1 MRILGMTILL
11 GLSLGAWPAPLH
23 AQVPGEAEKAVR
35 QDTIVALSLDE
46 AVRRALNQSEEI
58 RLARSQMQLAEA
70 QVAITRSQALPQINA
85 NLGYTRTFASPF
97 DFGGT
102 EEVPDA
108 FANLPFGRENAF
120 VATISGSQILYSG
133 GRVGSALEIARSFR
147 EATRLNLVEETAE
160 IELQVRSAYYQALLA
175 RAVEQATDAALAQ
188 AEAFLEHE
196 RLRLRAGRASELEV
210 LRAEV
215 ARDNLRP
222 QLVQARNAAE
232 IALLNVKRLTDV
244 PMSQP
249 VALTSELEVPS
260 RDELADV
267 RLEPE
272 VLTAQRAAILAAAQ
286 QVEIREEQV
295 DIARGAF
302 LPNVVLQTNYG
313 RQLYPSSAFD
323 FDSDWRTDWTATLG
337 VQLPIFTGGRRGAE
351 VAQARVELDRARL
364 QLAQLED
371 AVQLQYQQALGEK
384 QRASEAISARQ
395 TTVQVAQRVY
405 DLTVLRYNQGL
416 ATQLEVNDARLA
428 LLQARTNLAQ
438 AITDY
443 HLADAGV
450 TRAVADAGAGA
461 PTRPAEIPDAQPAPP
476 PAGASRPGPPAPT
489 VPPAPP
495 GPDLH

>member
-1 MRILGMTILL
+1 MVLGVTLL
-11 GLSLGAWPAPLH
+11 AWPGALH
-23 AQVPGEAEKAVR
+23 AQIPGGTIVRQNPGAEEAVR

-58 RLARSQMQLAEA
+58 RLARSQLQLAEA

-85 NLGYTRTFASPF
+85 NLGYTRTFASQF
-97 DFGGT
+97 DFGGR

-108 FANLPFGRENAF
+108 FENLPFGRENAYA
-120 VATISGSQILYSG
+120 ATLSGSQLLYSG
-133 GRVGSALEIARSFR
+133 GRVGSALQIAKSFR

-175 RAVEQATDAALAQ
+175 RAFEEATGAALTQ
-188 AEAFLEHE
+188 AEAFLERE
-196 RLRLRAGRASELEV
+196 RLRLRAGAASELEV

-215 ARDNLRP
+215 DRDNLRP

-232 IALLNVKRLTDV
+232 LALLNVKRLTDV

-249 VALTSELEVPS
+249 LVLTSELEAPS
-260 RDELADV
+260 AEEMAEV

-272 VLTAQRAAILAAAQ
+272 VLTAQRAAILAFQ
-286 QVEIREEQV
+286 KQVEIREEQV

-302 LPNVVLQTNYG
+302 LPNVVLQTNYA

-337 VQLPIFTGGRRGAE
+337 MQIPIFTGGRRGAE
-351 VAQARVELDRARL
+351 VAQARVELDQARL
-364 QLAQLED
+364 QLAQLSE

-384 QRASEAISARQ
+384 QRASEAIAARQ
-395 TTVQVAQRVY
+395 TTVEVAQRVY
-405 DLTVLRYNQGL
+405 DLTVLRYNQGV
-416 ATQLEVNDARLA
+416 ATQLEVTDARLA

-443 HLADAGV
+443 YVADAGI
-450 TRAVADAGAGA
+450 TRAVADVGAGVAASPAIPSGRSA
-461 PTRPAEIPDAQPAPP
+461 PPPGGTEAGGPPVLPAPP
-476 PAGASRPGPPAPT
+476 D
-489 VPPAPP
+489 
-495 GPDLH
+495 DLH